1 MHNQQIHSV
10 TIIGAGTMGN
20 GIAHVCAMAGF
31 PVKLMD
37 RSEEQLSVAL
47 QTIEKNLK
55 RMAEKQKII
64 PAEVSSSLARIRAYT
79 NLRQAISG
87 ADLIIEVVPEQI
99 MVKKAVW
106 NEIEQGIDN
115 NKQKQ
120 TIFASNT
127 SSISISELAQDLAY
141 PENMIGMHFFNP
153 VPVMSLVEIILGEKT
168 SEQTFNSVELLTKK
182 LSKTPIRV
190 NDFPGF
196 VSNRILMPM
205 INEAIYALHEG
216 VAEKEAIDQ
225 VMTLGMAHPMGPLR
239 LADFIGLDVCLNI
252 MNVLYKGFQDD
263 KYTPCPLLVDMVD
276 KGQLGNKTGQGF
288 YNYDA

>member
-37 RSEEQLSVAL
+37 RSEEQLSIAL

-99 MVKKAVW
+99 EVKKAVW

>member
-37 RSEEQLSVAL
+37 RSEEQLSIAL

-64 PAEVSSSLARIRAYT
+64 PAEVSSSLARIRSYT

-99 MVKKAVW
+99 IVKKAVW

>member
-37 RSEEQLSVAL
+37 RSEEQLSIAL

-106 NEIEQGIDN
+106 NEIEEGIDN

-120 TIFASNT
+120 TIYASNT

-205 INEAIYALHEG
+205 INEAIYSLHEG

>member
-1 MHNQQIHSV
+1 
-10 TIIGAGTMGN
+10 MGN

-37 RSEEQLSVAL
+37 RSEEQLSIAL

-99 MVKKAVW
+99 EVKKAVW

>member
-37 RSEEQLSVAL
+37 RSEEQLSIAL

-288 YNYDA
+288 YNYDT

>member
-1 MHNQQIHSV
+1 MHNQQIHSI

-37 RSEEQLSVAL
+37 RSEEQLSIAL

-252 MNVLYKGFQDD
+252 MNVLYKGFQND

-288 YNYDA
+288 YNYDT

>member
-1 MHNQQIHSV
+1 MHNQQIHSI

-37 RSEEQLSVAL
+37 RSEEQLSIAL

-115 NKQKQ
+115 NKQYQ

-252 MNVLYKGFQDD
+252 MNVLYKGFQND

-288 YNYDA
+288 YNYDT

>member
-20 GIAHVCAMAGF
+20 GIAHVCAMSGF

-37 RSEEQLSVAL
+37 RSEEQLSIAL

-99 MVKKAVW
+99 MLKKAVW

>member
-37 RSEEQLSVAL
+37 RSEEQLSIAL

-115 NKQKQ
+115 KKQKQ

>member
-37 RSEEQLSVAL
+37 RSEEQLSIAL

-225 VMTLGMAHPMGPLR
+225 VMTLGMAHPMGQLL

>member
-1 MHNQQIHSV
+1 MHNQKIHTV

>member
-37 RSEEQLSVAL
+37 RSEEQLSIAL

-216 VAEKEAIDQ
+216 VAEKEALDQ
-225 VMTLGMAHPMGPLR
+225 VMTLGMAHPRGPLR

-263 KYTPCPLLVDMVD
+263 KYAPCPLLVDMVD

>member
-37 RSEEQLSVAL
+37 RSEEQLSIAL

-99 MVKKAVW
+99 IVKKAVW

>member
-37 RSEEQLSVAL
+37 RSEEQLSIAL

-252 MNVLYKGFQDD
+252 MNVLYKGFQND

>member
-37 RSEEQLSVAL
+37 RSEEQLSIAL

-115 NKQKQ
+115 YKQKQ

>member
-37 RSEEQLSVAL
+37 RSEEQLSIAL

-205 INEAIYALHEG
+205 INEAIYSLHEG

>member
-37 RSEEQLSVAL
+37 RSEEQLSIAL

-79 NLRQAISG
+79 NLKQAISG

>member
-1 MHNQQIHSV
+1 MHNQPIHSI

-37 RSEEQLSVAL
+37 RSEEQLSIAL

-64 PAEVSSSLARIRAYT
+64 PAEVSSSLARIQSYT
-79 NLRQAISG
+79 DLRQAISG
-87 ADLIIEVVPEQI
+87 ADVIIEVVPEQI
-99 MVKKAVW
+99 KVKKAVW

-115 NKQKQ
+115 EKLKK

-153 VPVMSLVEIILGEKT
+153 VPVMSLVEIILGENT
-168 SEQTFNSVELLTKK
+168 SEQTFNRVEVLTKK

-190 NDFPGF
+190 HDFPGF

-252 MNVLYKGFQDD
+252 MNVLHKGFQDD
-263 KYTPCPLLVDMVD
+263 KYTPCPLLVNMVD

-288 YNYDA
+288 YNYNV